1 MRREEEGGQRMKC
14 PRCQAEFFDRSRFC
28 PVCGYN
34 VEDLVEEDLVEEY
47 VVEDDVSEEFV
58 DELESPEEAEPEAE
72 PELDATYVDGAEE
85 TTEAVEID
93 DTAEAEE
100 TAEAAEVEDVP
111 GAEVEDTLEPEP
123 VETPKPTPA
132 APIPE
137 PAPAAKP
144 DVRTEARPT
153 ERRESPARPTRT
165 RTTDSPDMSDDYSRA
180 SAYERGGIRALIRR
194 WRTVLIAVVC
204 VLALI
209 LAGVSSVRWNKGQKE
224 ADEAAAAADA
234 READIRTPVEIGV
247 GIDLAGYDEAHMTPV
262 PFRVAGSAA
271 TGEAVDEFVT
281 IQHPNVDTL
290 SLLKGTYIV
299 SLGGPVLSDMGD
311 LFEGTVDSFSLAIL
325 DDGISVNGKR
335 IEPGDAQP
343 LRFVFT
349 RIEPQNITDG
359 LLDMARTWM
368 LKAEIVNYQ
377 AYIDAVV
384 GKRQE
389 AIDRF
394 AAEQAAKEE
403 AERKAAEEAARQ
415 AEEQKKKQEEEEQ
428 KKKQEEEE
436 KKNGTNG
443 DANANGTTVRY
454 DAYGNPI
461 SSSNSQV
468 EYDAYGNPISTS
480 NSSGGY
486 DAYGNPIS
494 SSNSSSGY
502 DAYDNTY
509 GYGYDY
515 TY

>member
-1 MRREEEGGQRMKC
+1 MKC
-14 PRCQAEFFDRSRFC
+14 PRCQTEFFDRSRFC

-34 VEDLVEEDLVEEY
+34 VEDLVEEDLFEES
-47 VVEDDVSEEFV
+47 VVEDDASDEVSDEF
-58 DELESPEEAEPEAE
+58 DNELESPEESEPDVEPEFVA
-72 PELDATYVDGAEE
+72 AIADGTEE
-85 TTEAVEID
+85 TAEAVEAD
-93 DTAEAEE
+93 DATEADE
-100 TAEAAEVEDVP
+100 TVEAAEVEDALK
-111 GAEVEDTLEPEP
+111 GEDEETLEPEP
-123 VETPKPTPA
+123 VEAPKPTPA
-132 APIPE
+132 APMPE

-153 ERRESPARPTRT
+153 ERRESSARPARTSA
-165 RTTDSPDMSDDYSRA
+165 TDSPDMSDDYSRA

-204 VLALI
+204 VLALV

-262 PFRVAGSAA
+262 PFRVVGSAV
-271 TGEAVDEFVT
+271 TGEKVDEFVT

-325 DDGISVNGKR
+325 DDGISVNSKQ

-377 AYIDAVV
+377 AYIDAVT

-394 AAEQAAKEE
+394 AAEKAAKEE
-403 AERKAAEEAARQ
+403 AERKAAEEA
-415 AEEQKKKQEEEEQ
+415 EEEQ
-428 KKKQEEEE
+428 KKKQEEAE
-436 KKNGTNG
+436 KKNGT

-461 SSSNSQV
+461 SSSSSQEVEYDAYGNPISSSSSQV
-468 EYDAYGNPISTS
+468 EYDAYGNPIS
-480 NSSGGY
+480 SS
-486 DAYGNPIS
+486 D
-494 SSNSSSGY
+494 SSSGY
-502 DAYDNTY
+502 GSYDNS
-509 GYGYDY
+509 YGYDY
-515 TY
+515 DYTY